1 MEQKISKPSKTS
13 KPKISF
19 EIIAQLL
26 HKENHARAIA
36 KRLRTNHMT
45 VIRKL
50 KELTESNV
58 VDSRI
63 EGRNKIY
70 YLKKT
75 LEARGHIIMA
85 ELYTLEKT
93 LEKYPELRK
102 IANAVQKY
110 PKIQI
115 AMIFGSY
122 AKGTAKKESDIDI
135 YIETTDREI
144 KKKLEQLSSRLAVKI
159 GDYDP
164 DSPLIKEIDK
174 EHVIIKGAERYYEK
188 KKPF

>member
-19 EIIAQLL
+19 EIISQLL

-36 KRLRTNHMT
+36 KKLRTNHMT

-50 KELTESNV
+50 KELTDTNV
-58 VDSRI
+58 VDSRT

-75 LEARGHIIMA
+75 LEARGQIIMA
-85 ELYTLEKT
+85 ELYRLEKT

-102 IANAVQKY
+102 IADTIQKDA
-110 PKIQI
+110 KIQLAI
-115 AMIFGSY
+115 IFGSH
-122 AKGTAKKESDIDI
+122 AKGTAKKGSDIDL
-135 YIETTDREI
+135 YIETKNRKI
-144 KKKLEQLSSRLAVKI
+144 KKELEHLSTRLAVKI

-164 DSPLIKEIDK
+164 DSPLIKEIEK
-174 EHVIIKGAERYYEK
+174 NHVIIKGAEKFYEK
-188 KKPF
+188 KKPI